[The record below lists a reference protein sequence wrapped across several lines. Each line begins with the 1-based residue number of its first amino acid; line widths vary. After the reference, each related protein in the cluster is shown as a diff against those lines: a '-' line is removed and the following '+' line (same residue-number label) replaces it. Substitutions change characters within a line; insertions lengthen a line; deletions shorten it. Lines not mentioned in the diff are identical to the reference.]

1 MGHVTS
7 KIIIYLVIDE
17 TYPLAETK
25 IDNSSFFISSYMSYL
40 RAELCFFC
48 YILSTE
54 KDNEQASHA
63 FTYFNTLKT
72 NKQYKK
78 NLVHTDLKDNLI

>member
-7 KIIIYLVIDE
+7 KIIIHLVIDKS
-17 TYPLAETK
+17 YPLAETK

-40 RAELCFFC
+40 RAEVCLFC

-54 KDNEQASHA
+54 KVNEQASHA
-63 FTYFNTLKT
+63 FTYL
-72 NKQYKK
+72 
-78 NLVHTDLKDNLI
+78 